1 MRDRGVSTTLSYVL
15 TLTIA
20 TLLVGGL
27 IMAGSSFVEDR
38 REQVIRQELR
48 VVGEHLA
55 SNVEQVDR
63 YGRAADTVQT
73 ASVAQNF
80 PNDVTGSSYTVEL
93 KGGSPPQLFLNSS
106 RPRVRITV
114 NISTTSSICS
124 DNTAS
129 GGPIVAE
136 WDTGSSCLEIQN
148 AQ

>member
-1 MRDRGVSTTLSYVL
+1 MTDRGVSTTLSYVL

-55 SNVEQVDR
+55 SNIEQVDR
-63 YGRAADTVQT
+63 YGRAADTVHT
-73 ASVAQNF
+73 ATVAQSF

-93 KGGSPPQLFLNSS
+93 KDGSPPQLFLNSS
-106 RPRVRITV
+106 RPRMSVTV
-114 NISTTSSICS
+114 NVSDGITACDSVASS
-124 DNTAS
+124 
-129 GGPIVAE
+129 GPIVAE
-136 WDTGSSCLEIQN
+136 WDGGSCDIKIDN

>member
-1 MRDRGVSTTLSYVL
+1 MTDRGVSTTLSYVL

-38 REQVIRQELR
+38 REQVIRQELL

-55 SNVEQVDR
+55 SNIEQVDR
-63 YGRAADTVQT
+63 YRRAADTVQT
-73 ASVAQNF
+73 ASVSQAF
-80 PNDVTGSSYTVEL
+80 PNDVTGSTYTVEL
-93 KGGSPPQLFLNSS
+93 KDGSPPQLYLNSS
-106 RPRVRITV
+106 RPRISITV
-114 NISTTSSICS
+114 NVSQSVTACDSV
-124 DNTAS
+124 AS

-136 WDTGSSCLEIQN
+136 WDTGSSCLEVQN